1 MNKREIVV
9 ALNELAQES
18 KEIPT
23 SRTAREYLTDGIEE
37 IIKEIKNDLDNPL
50 LLKEFTVEFNVDE
63 LEVMQKLQPIGRRL
77 ITINDQINNAIDQLN
92 EMKIKIGVEVNE

>member
-1 MNKREIVV
+1 MNKTDIIV

-23 SRTAREYLTDGIEE
+23 SRTAREYLTDGIDE

-63 LEVMQKLQPIGRRL
+63 LEVM
-77 ITINDQINNAIDQLN
+77 
-92 EMKIKIGVEVNE
+92 

>member
-1 MNKREIVV
+1 MNKTNIVV

-37 IIKEIKNDLDNPL
+37 IVKEIKNDLENPL

-63 LEVMQKLQPIGRRL
+63 LGVMQKLQPIERRL
-77 ITINDQINNAIDQLN
+77 IIINDQINNAIDQLN